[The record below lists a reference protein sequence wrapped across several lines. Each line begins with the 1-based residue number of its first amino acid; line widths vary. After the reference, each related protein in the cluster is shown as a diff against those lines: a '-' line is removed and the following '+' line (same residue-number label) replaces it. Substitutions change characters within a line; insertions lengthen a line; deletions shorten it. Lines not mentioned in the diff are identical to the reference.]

1 MLLFSTKNS
10 SFLGFQGFFKKIE
23 TKRKIFRHLGKQ
35 IFISSSVHTPL
46 FYISVG
52 FGIVAKNTWMWYLSK
67 NTILCF
73 SVKYEFGTKHCSSCS
88 RVVFMKRFYFF
99 LLKLFIFHGIF
110 AAGGAYA
117 HTRKKKRL
125 RMLGNWEIS
134 RKPLKCLYLV
144 ASTQPSTQKPNH
156 KKTSRKAVH
165 IKTYFD

>member
-1 MLLFSTKNS
+1 MQEGTFNEEMLLFSTKNS

-99 LLKLFIFHGIF
+99 PLKTVHFPRHFCRW
-110 AAGGAYA
+110 GAYA
-117 HTRKKKRL
+117 HTRKKK
-125 RMLGNWEIS
+125 
-134 RKPLKCLYLV
+134 
-144 ASTQPSTQKPNH
+144 
-156 KKTSRKAVH
+156 KKA
-165 IKTYFD
+165 